1 MLRKKKHLKSY
12 MTISMSN
19 NNDDFK
25 LVQSKLRS
33 FGVHVLRLQ
42 HFMYVLEIVKNS
54 ISLDYKVGFMEN
66 LFE

>member
-1 MLRKKKHLKSY
+1 